1 MTPLDNRKLV
11 LRCCEAFQKFV
22 DPTLVRL
29 SDSFVAGMETSLS
42 RCKELK
48 LALEYLI
55 RGCMISIVLS
65 CFSVCHLHACLDSK
79 SINFLMLRRTV
90 LCIPLFINV
99 QAYPIYGTTRAY
111 TPLYQVLS
119 FRTTSGSIIIVQTGN
134 RTKHLSNTPPK
145 LHSAN
150 TLLSKTIYFKSRF
163 NKQCKIYLHFS
174 YDTSFQL
181 DRLCNIINK
190 NLESSNFLLRQ
201 SRIFLKRN
209 CLC

>member
-1 MTPLDNRKLV
+1 MTGVQTCALPIFV

-42 RCKELK
+42 RCKEL
-48 LALEYLI
+48 
-55 RGCMISIVLS
+55 
-65 CFSVCHLHACLDSK
+65 
-79 SINFLMLRRTV
+79 V

-134 RTKHLSNTPPK
+134 RTKHLSNTPPQVTQCE
-145 LHSAN
+145 HSSLKDN
-150 TLLSKTIYFKSRF
+150 LFQI
-163 NKQCKIYLHFS
+163 KIQQ
-174 YDTSFQL
+174 TM
-181 DRLCNIINK
+181 
-190 NLESSNFLLRQ
+190 
-201 SRIFLKRN
+201 
-209 CLC
+209 